1 MIFET
6 YAWEDLR
13 PFFHPTSGFMA
24 MFWGAELAKLLKNWD
39 TILFHFGMEAWQ
51 GQEVPFPL
59 DMASIQGMAED
70 MQCGKGVQN
79 AEVDS
84 RALYKSFSTPGRYQK
99 EGEVHVIKYMGAK
112 LGKGGGGWK

>member
-6 YAWEDLR
+6 DAWEGLR
-13 PFFHPTSGFMA
+13 PFFHPTSGFMG
-24 MFWGAELAKLLKNWD
+24 MLWGAELAKLLKNWV

-70 MQCGKGVQN
+70 MQCGKGIQN
-79 AEVDS
+79 AEADS
-84 RALYKSFSTPGRYQK
+84 QRLTQEFFY
-99 EGEVHVIKYMGAK
+99 H
-112 LGKGGGGWK
+112 W

>member
-6 YAWEDLR
+6 YAWEGLR
-13 PFFHPTSGFMA
+13 PFFHPTSDFMA

-59 DMASIQGMAED
+59 DMASIQGIAED

-84 RALYKSFSTPGRYQK
+84 QSLTQEFFYP
-99 EGEVHVIKYMGAK
+99 
-112 LGKGGGGWK
+112 W